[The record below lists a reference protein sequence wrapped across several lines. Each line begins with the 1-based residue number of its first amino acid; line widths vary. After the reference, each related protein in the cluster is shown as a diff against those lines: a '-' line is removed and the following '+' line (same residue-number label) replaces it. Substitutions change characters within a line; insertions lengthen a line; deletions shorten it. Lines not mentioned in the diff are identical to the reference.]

1 MDGRGDLEEEEE
13 VGSGGGGG
21 EKANQLDNKGVAA
34 VGWMLGRR
42 RGCLRFVGGGLRKG
56 PHMR

>member
-1 MDGRGDLEEEEE
+1 MDGRGGLEEEEE
-13 VGSGGGGG
+13 VGSGG

-42 RGCLRFVGGGLRKG
+42 RGCLRFVGGSLRKG